1 MLWCLYVKAIGVIW
15 LYIMGYEL
23 YGDIGFRFKVL
34 KFWFQSF
41 VFKFWVRISGLGF
54 KFSFKSF

>member
-1 MLWCLYVKAIGVIW
+1 
-15 LYIMGYEL
+15 MGYEL

-41 VFKFWVRISGLGF
+41 VFKFWVWISSLGF
-54 KFSFKSF
+54 KFFLKSFYGSSFNHYYNS